1 MPSNITI
8 MGRPKKSDY
17 ISDDALAW
25 FRLEKYA
32 GLADAGIRKWAQLI
46 FDRANLQKLADT
58 PGNREYIRPLLKK
71 LQDDPL
77 CELGFGYQWKQG
89 HPLDTASVR
98 ALTSSRLGSLTSE
111 IAADNGDAPGSTAQ
125 NSSAVDEL
133 LLSHENPFS
142 GSFLHLAVDLTAT
155 DAQLHTDFKAWLKA
169 WRQHVDAKV
178 TGHKYTTK
186 IAGWRQSRVL
196 QYFDLRLHATFEG
209 HTVSREK
216 FAELL
221 DFQDRPSPK
230 DLLDGLRKSAD
241 KNISFATFHALNSL
255 SA

>member
-1 MPSNITI
+1 

-32 GLADAGIRKWAQLI
+32 GLADADTQKWAQLI
-46 FDRANLQKLADT
+46 FDRANLRKLAGT
-58 PGNREYIRPLLKK
+58 PGNRGYLLPLLKK

-77 CELGFGYQWKQG
+77 CELGFGYRWKQG
-89 HPLDTASVR
+89 HPLDTASIR
-98 ALTSSRLGSLTSE
+98 ALTLSRLGALTSE
-111 IAADNGDAPGSTAQ
+111 IANGGGTPGSSAQ
-125 NSSAVDEL
+125 NSAAIDEL

-155 DAQLHTDFKAWLKA
+155 DAQLHKDFKAWLKA
-169 WRQHVDAKV
+169 WRQHVDSKV
-178 TGHKYTTK
+178 IGGKYTTK
-186 IAGWRQSRVL
+186 IARWRHTRAL
-196 QYFDLRLHATFEG
+196 EYFDLRLHATVEG
-209 HTVSREK
+209 RTISREK

-221 DFQDRPSPK
+221 GFQDHPSPK
-230 DLLDGLRKSAD
+230 DLLDELNKSAD